1 MNTMCGCFQTVGG
14 DTEIMIN
21 KNKIISMQNAIIDY
35 IRSQM
40 PQDKNRA
47 HIGTVHK
54 GQVVIDNESFPYIPT
69 VDLYFG
75 DGSQVACIRPE
86 NSNTAVIVG
95 VL

>member
-1 MNTMCGCFQTVGG
+1 MNSN
-14 DTEIMIN
+14 IL
-21 KNKIISMQNAIIDY
+21 SMQNAIIEY

-40 PQDKNRA
+40 PEDKNKA
-47 HIGTVHK
+47 HIGTVRN
-54 GQVVIDNESFPYIPT
+54 GRVVIDNESFPYIPT